1 MIFGIGTGGYGAA
14 MLHLVAHGF
23 SKALLFLS
31 AGNIMHSLHE
41 ETDIRKMGNLRHYM
55 PITTICFLIG
65 ALSLSGIPPLSGYF
79 SKDML
84 LHGITHGKI
93 DFTNI
98 YFILSLGFIFLSS
111 LYMTRVFILV
121 FWSKTT
127 TEYKDIHEAPKT
139 MNIPIIILTFFS
151 IIFGII
157 TCLIYQNTI
166 YDLMYLVTWGFLEKP
181 LHFEFDLILTILSVG
196 FALSGIIAGYFLY
209 QENYVNKS
217 IFHSG
222 LFKSLNSLI
231 SRKYYLD
238 DAYNWIVSNIVNKVT
253 ALVSYVDRA
262 FVNDIGI
269 NSPGE
274 AVKATANKLRYIQ
287 TGKVYNY
294 ALFIVLSISAIV
306 LIWIFLETGKIL

>member
-1 MIFGIGTGGYGAA
+1 MNKFN
-14 MLHLVAHGF
+14 
-23 SKALLFLS
+23 KLLIL
-31 AGNIMHSLHE
+31 
-41 ETDIRKMGNLRHYM
+41 
-55 PITTICFLIG
+55 
-65 ALSLSGIPPLSGYF
+65 
-79 SKDML
+79 
-84 LHGITHGKI
+84 
-93 DFTNI
+93 
-98 YFILSLGFIFLSS
+98 ILSLGFIFLSS

-121 FWSKTT
+121 FWSKST

-151 IIFGII
+151 IVFGII
-157 TCLIYQNTI
+157 TCLIYQDTLLDI
-166 YDLMYLVTWGFLEKP
+166 MHLVTWGLLDTP
-181 LHFEFDLILTILSVG
+181 LHLEFDLILTILSVG

-217 IFHSG
+217 VFNSG

-231 SRKYYLD
+231 SQKYYLD
-238 DAYNWIVSNIVNKVT
+238 DAYNWIVSNVVNKVT
-253 ALVSYVDRA
+253 AIVSYIDRA

-274 AVKATANKLRYIQ
+274 AIRATSNKLRYIQ

-294 ALFIVLSISAIV
+294 ALFIVLSISVIV